1 MFKNDKER
9 VKFWA
14 DYAEER
20 LVGRK
25 IKAVRWMSKE
35 EAEDIGWHDRPI
47 VIHLDDGS
55 LLFPSSDDEGN
66 NGGVLFGSDK
76 GGKDWTFP
84 VNGG

>member
-1 MFKNDKER
+1 MFKSDKER
-9 VKFWA
+9 VKHWI
-14 DYAEER
+14 DYADER

-35 EAEDIGWHDRPI
+35 EVEDIGWRDRPI

-55 LLFPSSDDEGN
+55 LIFPSSDDEGN
-66 NGGVLFGSDK
+66 TGGVLFGSDK
-76 GGKDWTFP
+76 AGKDWTFP